1 MGIDAFVWCQDCDMR
16 EGIGRAYRYKDD
28 VMNKRL
34 DKLHI
39 QHLLLTQKRL
49 YESLQKTIYSEHS
62 AISWDEEFIAFLQ
75 EHEEHK
81 LWLINDFFDEEKTDG
96 RVPDMRERVQAV

>member
-1 MGIDAFVWCQDCDMR
+1 MR

-39 QHLLLTQKRL
+39 QHLLLTQRRL

-62 AISWDEEFIAFLQ
+62 SLSWDEEFIAFLQ
-75 EHEEHK
+75 EHEEHR
-81 LWLINDFFDEEKTDG
+81 LWLINDFFEEAIENG